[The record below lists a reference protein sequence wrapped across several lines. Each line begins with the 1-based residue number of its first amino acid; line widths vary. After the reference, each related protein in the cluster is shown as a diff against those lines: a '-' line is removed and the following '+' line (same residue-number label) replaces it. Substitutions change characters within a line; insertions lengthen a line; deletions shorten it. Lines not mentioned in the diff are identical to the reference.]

1 MRLITPSLISDKYKI
16 TSSVAK
22 KVIKYFSASGKIL
35 PLDAQSKQLPLFTG
49 SEKKELVKEES
60 AN

>member
-1 MRLITPSLISDKYKI
+1 VTPKQLKEIETDISKMRLITPSLISDKYKI

-35 PLDAQSKQLPLFTG
+35 PLDAQSK
-49 SEKKELVKEES
+49 
-60 AN
+60 